1 MRATKD
7 SGISWLGEYPS
18 DWELKKIK
26 YCLQERVEKNNPVR
40 TTEILSLTAKQGVIP
55 YDQKEGGGNKPKED
69 VSAYRLAYPGDI
81 VMNSMNILSGSVGLS
96 QYFGCVSPVYYMLRP
111 WKVTEDVRYYNY
123 TFQTTMFQRSL
134 FGLGNGILIKESGN
148 GKLNTIRMRIPMDK
162 FGELFIPVAPIDE
175 QQRIADF
182 LDAKCAK
189 IDALVADIQSQIDT
203 LEQYKR
209 SVITETVTKGLN
221 PDAEM
226 KDSGIEWVG
235 EIPAHWLVHPV
246 YYYYGERKNKNYLGK
261 EDNLLSLSYGR
272 VVRKDINTSDG
283 LLPESFN
290 TYNIVETGDI
300 IIRPTDLQ
308 NDKRSLRTGLVKEH
322 GIITSAYIDLCP
334 IKQVDSRYFYF
345 LLHAYDVMKVFYNMG
360 NGVRQGLNY
369 SEFSRLMVFEPPYE
383 EQVAIADYLETKVIE
398 VDAIIERKK
407 EQMSVLNAYKRSL
420 IFEYVTGKKEVR
432 NETADAIVALNP
444 HIILLGII
452 NDRIGKKH
460 TRGKVQLQKL
470 LYLLDIHVGMNVNT
484 KYYRYEHGPYDRQ
497 LNCYI
502 DVLIKNRWY
511 EQRHDNGEILIKG
524 KNHDEFVRKYKNQF
538 REKQMEINQLIDA
551 LRDMKT
557 SQLERIATLYAVWN
571 DFILEGESHPT
582 DEKILHEVVTN
593 WTANKANPQDGTW
606 KLSLEK
612 MKKLGIIPTGKGLH
626 TSRKP
631 MRKAENE

>member
-1 MRATKD
+1 MRTTKD

-18 DWELKKIK
+18 GWELKKIK
-26 YCLQERVEKNNPVR
+26 YCLQERVEKNNPIR

-111 WKVTEDVRYYNY
+111 WKAAEDVRYYNY
-123 TFQTTMFQRSL
+123 IFQTTMFQRSL

-162 FGELFIPVAPIDE
+162 FGGLFIPVAPIDE
-175 QQRIADF
+175 QKRIADF
-182 LDAKCAK
+182 LDAKCAE
-189 IDALVADIQSQIDT
+189 IDALTADIQTQIGT

-235 EIPAHWLVHPV
+235 EIPVHWPVHPV
-246 YYYYGERKNKNYLGK
+246 YSYYGERKNKNRLGK

-272 VVRKDINTSDG
+272 VIRKDINTNDG

-290 TYNIVETGDI
+290 TYNIVEAGDI

-334 IKQVDSRYFYF
+334 LKQVDSRYFHF

-383 EQVAIADYLETKVIE
+383 EQVAMADYLETKVTE
-398 VDAIIERKK
+398 VDAIIEQKK
-407 EQMSVLNAYKRSL
+407 EQMAVLDAYKRSL
-420 IFEYVTGKKEVR
+420 IFEYVTGKKEV
-432 NETADAIVALNP
+432 I
-444 HIILLGII
+444 
-452 NDRIGKKH
+452 
-460 TRGKVQLQKL
+460 
-470 LYLLDIHVGMNVNT
+470 
-484 KYYRYEHGPYDRQ
+484 
-497 LNCYI
+497 
-502 DVLIKNRWY
+502 
-511 EQRHDNGEILIKG
+511 
-524 KNHDEFVRKYKNQF
+524 
-538 REKQMEINQLIDA
+538 
-551 LRDMKT
+551 
-557 SQLERIATLYAVWN
+557 
-571 DFILEGESHPT
+571 
-582 DEKILHEVVTN
+582 
-593 WTANKANPQDGTW
+593 
-606 KLSLEK
+606 
-612 MKKLGIIPTGKGLH
+612 
-626 TSRKP
+626 
-631 MRKAENE
+631 

>member
-1 MRATKD
+1 MREMKD
-7 SGISWLGEYPS
+7 SGIEWIGDIPVSWKIMPNKYLMRKE
-18 DWELKKIK
+18 KKI
-26 YCLQERVEKNNPVR
+26 CPVYHG
-40 TTEILSLTAKQGVIP
+40 EDILSLTMKGVIVR
-55 YDQKEGGGNKPKED
+55 DLDAGGKMPTSFDGYQRLEAGNLLMCLFDID
-69 VSAYRLAYPGDI
+69 VTPRCIGLIKQAGVSSPAYSQFVLRKGADAAYYCYYYTMLDNDKTLLHLAK
-81 VMNSMNILSGSVGLS
+81 N
-96 QYFGCVSPVYYMLRP
+96 LRHSL
-111 WKVTEDVRYYNY
+111 TED
-123 TFQTTMFQRSL
+123 Q
-134 FGLGNGILIKESGN
+134 LGA
-148 GKLNTIRMRIPMDK
+148 
-162 FGELFIPVAPIDE
+162 IPVIVPPIEE

-182 LDAKCAK
+182 LDTKCAE
-189 IDALVADIQSQIDT
+189 IDALTADIQTQIDT
-203 LEQYKR
+203 LEQDKR
-209 SVITETVTKGLN
+209 SVITETVTKGLD

-369 SEFSRLMVFEPPYE
+369 SEFSRLMVFDPPYE

-407 EQMSVLNAYKRSL
+407 EQMSVLDAYKRSM
-420 IFEYVTGKKEVR
+420 IFEYVTGKKEVW

-497 LNCYI
+497 LDCYI